1 VARANARS
9 NGISPLITAHF
20 ARGVRHIDVR
30 RTRGYDL
37 IFANILARPLVQI
50 AGELSFCLAR
60 GGNLILSGILNSQG
74 QAVLAAYRSRGL
86 ILRRR
91 IQLGEWTTLVIGS

>member
-1 VARANARS
+1 MTVWSGLVLAIVAGLILN
-9 NGISPLITAHF
+9 IMPCVLPIIPLRVF
-20 ARGVRHIDVR
+20 S
-30 RTRGYDL
+30 
-37 IFANILARPLVQI
+37 LVQI
-50 AGELSFCLAR
+50 AGDISFCLAK

-91 IQLGEWTTLVIGS
+91 IQLGDWTTLVIGS